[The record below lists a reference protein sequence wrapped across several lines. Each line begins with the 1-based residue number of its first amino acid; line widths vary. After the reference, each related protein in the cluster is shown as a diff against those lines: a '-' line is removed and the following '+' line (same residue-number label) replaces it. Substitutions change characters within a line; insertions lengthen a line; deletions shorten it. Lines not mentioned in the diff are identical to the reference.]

1 TGFVNRLET
10 KINDDRLKFLLNKG
24 NDYRSNLADIIKQF
38 IGYEYGEEGSIQEK
52 KNVVIVDLSGMPFEI
67 INNCVSLISRLIFNF
82 AFHRKKIRKEEDVKI
97 PFLLVY
103 EEAHNYIPK
112 STEAK
117 YKSVK
122 ESVER
127 VAKEGRKYGV
137 SVMIVSQRPSEIS
150 ETIFSQC
157 NSFVVMRVTN
167 PNDQQYIK
175 KLLPDDVSSLT
186 DSLSSF
192 KQREALI
199 IGECIPM
206 PAVVE
211 INKLDNNKL
220 PKSNDVKFIQ
230 EWRRDWDLFSE
241 FDEVIKS
248 LEGNLRYEYLKN

>member
-1 TGFVNRLET
+1 MHFTE
-10 KINDDRLKFLLNKG
+10 
-24 NDYRSNLADIIKQF
+24 
-38 IGYEYGEEGSIQEK
+38 
-52 KNVVIVDLSGMPFEI
+52 
-67 INNCVSLISRLIFNF
+67 
-82 AFHRKKIRKEEDVKI
+82 KKIRREEDVKI

-122 ESVER
+122 QSVER

-167 PNDQQYIK
+167 PNDQEYIK

-199 IGECIPM
+199 IGEAIPM

-211 INKLDNNKL
+211 INKLENNRL
-220 PKSNDVKFIQ
+220 PKSNDVKFIE
-230 EWRRDWDLFSE
+230 EWRQNWHP
-241 FDEVIKS
+241 FDEFEEVIDS
-248 LEGNLRYEYLKN
+248 LEGDLNKREISSTDTQFPVKI